1 MQVCIS
7 AMYMPVG
14 ICKLGLSEFK
24 FPEQSQLFL
33 RYKAQGRG
41 VCTDSLMTQELKH
54 LLQSWRW
61 DTSPQLPKLL
71 QHRRKSKAGGGGERE
86 RSLIVQP

>member
-1 MQVCIS
+1 
-7 AMYMPVG
+7 MYMPVG

-71 QHRRKSKAGGGGERE
+71 QHRRKSKAGGGERE
-86 RSLIVQP
+86 RDP